1 MKITPIKNHSIYAHN
16 TYYKNN
22 IHNGRIKSNNNFY
35 IQSFKGSYDSKITTE
50 ISNIRDSCKYKNEIK
65 ALKENSLLKE
75 VSFDDFLASAM
86 RLTNKYSS
94 TFPIKEDFFE
104 YKAKNRFIEII
115 KKCLSDEVENYINP
129 EKLYEFI
136 DHYYWWGFNDKKF
149 GSSSAFTVNAA
160 CVLPYAKQYERE
172 LQISKLEHLTSRENT
187 YRKALQVQE
196 HELKNKEFINETY
209 FQPLITSK
217 NDPTISL
224 PNAIMIEGGNPKDS
238 EDLISWALS
247 KTPSNKIVVEN
258 DKSSNNTLI
267 KNRLK
272 SALEKSRQTFEDY
285 RIPTIIYCEEFDRLV
300 QSSNPPV
307 EIASMK
313 ALLSNTYSKYGA
325 TIIFST
331 QNSNKIDNVIKQPH
345 RMKSINIDN

>member
-1 MKITPIKNHSIYAHN
+1 M
-16 TYYKNN
+16 
-22 IHNGRIKSNNNFY
+22 
-35 IQSFKGSYDSKITTE
+35 
-50 ISNIRDSCKYKNEIK
+50 
-65 ALKENSLLKE
+65 
-75 VSFDDFLASAM
+75 
-86 RLTNKYSS
+86 
-94 TFPIKEDFFE
+94 
-104 YKAKNRFIEII
+104 
-115 KKCLSDEVENYINP
+115 
-129 EKLYEFI
+129 
-136 DHYYWWGFNDKKF
+136 
-149 GSSSAFTVNAA
+149 
-160 CVLPYAKQYERE
+160 PYAKQYERE

-196 HELKNKEFINETY
+196 HELKNKEFINEIY

-285 RIPTIIYCEEFDRLV
+285 RIPTLIYCEEFDRLV